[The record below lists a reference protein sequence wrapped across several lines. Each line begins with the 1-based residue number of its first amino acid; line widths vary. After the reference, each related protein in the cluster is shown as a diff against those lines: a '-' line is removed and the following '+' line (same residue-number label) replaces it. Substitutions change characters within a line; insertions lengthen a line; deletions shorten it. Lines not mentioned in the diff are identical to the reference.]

1 MSILGRL
8 FRSFRRKKRRRV
20 YREYM
25 EVPEESYYGN
35 VDTREDPLSIKN
47 HVVNLCEQM
56 IEISREL
63 DDVRHEYEQVTAYLN
78 DIQIVE
84 GLEGPQKKELE
95 EVATQLSK
103 LVNARNDYL
112 NAEQKISDDTFNQ
125 MEEMEAELPS
135 IIRRL
140 KVNEADLEAVKHDL
154 NYLAS
159 EKVEWSIVHHER
171 AEELTQLR
179 KLSMTLLLAF
189 GGLAILVLLLS
200 MTFEWELLPITIVA
214 LLATLAAAYVILRMQ
229 ECNRDIKQS
238 DVNQNYI
245 ISLENRIKI
254 KYVNA
259 KNAVDYT
266 CNRFHVRNSKELT
279 YNYEQYIEICKER
292 EKFKQTNEEL
302 EYFKNRLVRIMRNLN
317 LYDARAWLNYANAI
331 IDRHEMV
338 ELKHEL
344 FSRRQFL
351 RGRIDYNLAAIADM
365 KVDVDLYIDKL
376 GDKAANIRAI
386 VEKVEELNKGL
397 GKL

>member
-1 MSILGRL
+1 
-8 FRSFRRKKRRRV
+8 
-20 YREYM
+20 M

-35 VDTREDPLSIKN
+35 VDMLEDPLSIKN

-56 IEISREL
+56 IDISREL

-84 GLEGPQKKELE
+84 GIEGQQKKELE
-95 EVATQLSK
+95 EVATQVTK
-103 LVNARNDYL
+103 LVKARNDYL
-112 NAEQKISDDTFNQ
+112 NAEQKISDEVFNQ

-140 KVNEADLEAVKHDL
+140 KVNEADLEAVRHDL

-159 EKVEWSIVHHER
+159 EKVEWSVVRHER
-171 AEELTQLR
+171 EEELAQLR
-179 KLSMTLLLAF
+179 KLSTLLLLSF
-189 GGLAILVLLLS
+189 GGLAILVVLLS

-214 LLATLAAAYVILRMQ
+214 LFATLAAAYVILRMQ
-229 ECNRDIKQS
+229 ECNKEIKQS

-266 CNRFHVRNSKELT
+266 CNRFHVRSSKELT

-292 EKFKQTNEEL
+292 ERFKQTNEEL

-317 LYDARAWLNYANAI
+317 LYDARVWLNYANAI
-331 IDRHEMV
+331 IDKHEMV

-351 RGRIDYNLAAIADM
+351 RSRIDYNLAAISDM
-365 KVDVDLYIDKL
+365 KVDVDLYVDKL
-376 GDKAANIRAI
+376 GDKSGNIRAI
-386 VEKVEELNKGL
+386 VNKVEELNKGL